1 MEQINVLISGDNRI
15 AKYFSVLMV
24 SVFENHKNY
33 EVHFWCLHHRIDEEN
48 LTLMADTACKYKQ
61 YFHSIVYNP
70 QVFSHYSFS
79 DKWPVE
85 CFYWFLAHQYLP
97 SEIERAIYLDSDTLV
112 CGDFTEFYF
121 ADFEDNFLLA
131 AGVGGKQEK
140 VRLVTDMASRIR
152 CSIWD
157 NAYCIFCT
165 GSFVINLVKFR
176 NEPITIKTLVE
187 ANEQRLEMLKV
198 SELFADQGLANYL
211 FYNKTKFFPRKFQST
226 IWGLTKESFVD
237 IRIFHF
243 SGKDIPKPWKE
254 YFETPFYNKYS
265 PNVFEDMPYWV
276 YLIQKWWHY
285 AKLVDNYEALLFEA
299 KENLYRKIEHL
310 FRKYVSQKSVANI
323 LKKQV
328 KTNVPLQVV
337 FPHSYV
343 PEADATAWSQVKVD
357 NYRLFEKVSNS
368 IYKKVKFPLL
378 SVLSSAKSYRFEL
391 LVHSNKPLRLPLVL
405 SDYSCSKA
413 QFLFTMVLSENKNMV
428 SYQFRPNSDI
438 YDCLYFDSTGID
450 VGTKVI
456 IYEISLAE
464 VSTPPPVNKDC
475 LTS

>member
-48 LTLMADTACKYKQ
+48 LTLMADTAYKYKQ
-61 YFHSIVYNP
+61 HFHPIVYNP
-70 QVFSHYSFS
+70 QVFSHSSFS
-79 DKWPVE
+79 DEWPVE

-131 AGVGGKQEK
+131 AGSGDKQEK
-140 VRLVTDMASRIR
+140 VRLVTDTASRIR
-152 CSIWD
+152 CSTHN

-165 GSFVINLVKFR
+165 GSLVINLTKLR
-176 NEPITIKTLVE
+176 DERITIETLVE
-187 ANEQRLEMLKV
+187 ANEQRLKMLKV

-211 FYNKTKFFPRKFQST
+211 FYNKTKFFPGRFQSA
-226 IWGLTKESFVD
+226 IWGQTKESFAD

-243 SGKDIPKPWKE
+243 MGRPKPWEE

-265 PNVFEDMPYWV
+265 PNVFENMPYWV
-276 YLIQKWWHY
+276 DIIQKWWFY
-285 AKLVDNYEALLFEA
+285 ARLVDNYEALLFEV
-299 KENLYRKIEHL
+299 KEIFYRKIEHL
-310 FRKYVSQKSVANI
+310 FRKYVSQKSIANI
-323 LKKQV
+323 LKKQI
-328 KTNVPLQVV
+328 KANVPLQVA
-337 FPHSYV
+337 FPQAYV
-343 PEADATAWSQVKVD
+343 PEADATAWSQIKVG
-357 NYRLFEKVSNS
+357 NYRLFEKISNS
-368 IYKKVKFPLL
+368 NYKKVKFPLL
-378 SVLSSAKSYRFEL
+378 SVLCPAKSYRFEIL
-391 LVHSNKPLRLPLVL
+391 AHSNKPLRLPLVL

-438 YDCLYFDSTGID
+438 YDCLYFDSTKID

-456 IYEISLAE
+456 VYEISLAE
-464 VSTPPPVNKDC
+464 DGTPPPVNKNC